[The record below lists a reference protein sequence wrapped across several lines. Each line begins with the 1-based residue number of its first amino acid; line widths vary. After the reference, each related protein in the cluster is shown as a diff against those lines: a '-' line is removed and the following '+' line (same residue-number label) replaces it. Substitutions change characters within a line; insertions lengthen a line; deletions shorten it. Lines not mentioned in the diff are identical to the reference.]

1 MKRNGQLFQTVEQ
14 AIESQEAFGELLAP
28 GEKERLLDFG
38 VIRSAAPGEVLCR
51 PNQVDTRVYILVIGE
66 VEVRDRL
73 ADEGANVLARLRRGE
88 LFGEISALFKLP
100 RISAVIVS
108 RPSVLL
114 EIPGDIL
121 EKVINGRPELYH
133 AVIQR
138 YKQRITDTALRN
150 VSVLRYVPADRLTM
164 LIEQSSLIGVPA
176 GEAIVREGEA
186 GDAIYIIIYG
196 TARVTHQVGDE
207 EINIALLRSGDY
219 LGEWSILTGTPRAA
233 TVTAVTRVEA
243 IRVDCQP
250 FLSFIE
256 DNPEIREQLDKVA
269 FDRHSVVTSQG
280 HLADSREAMDN
291 MLLQIEK
298 VIDQQE

>member
-1 MKRNGQLFQTVEQ
+1 MARNGQLSQTVEQ
-14 AIESQEAFGELLAP
+14 AIESQEAFGELLTLD
-28 GEKERLLDFG
+28 EKEQLLDFG
-38 VIRSAAPGEVLCR
+38 VVRSAAPGEVLCR
-51 PNQVDTRVYILVIGE
+51 PNQVDTRVFILVIGE
-66 VEVRDRL
+66 VEVRDSL
-73 ADEGANVLARLRRGE
+73 EVEEGSVLARLRRGE
-88 LFGEISALFKLP
+88 LFGEISALFRLP

-121 EKVINGRPELYH
+121 EKVISGRPELYH

-150 VSVLRYVPADRLTM
+150 VPVFRYVPAEGLAR

-176 GEAIVREGEA
+176 GETIVREGEA

-207 EINIALLRSGDY
+207 EMNIALLRAGDY
-219 LGEWSILTGTPRAA
+219 LGEWSILTGASRAA

-256 DNPEIREQLDKVA
+256 DNPEIREHLGMVA
-269 FDRHSVVTSQG
+269 FNRHSVVTGQG
-280 HLADSREAMDN
+280 YLIDSREAMDN
-291 MLLQIEK
+291 MLSQIEQ
-298 VIDQQE
+298 VIGQQK